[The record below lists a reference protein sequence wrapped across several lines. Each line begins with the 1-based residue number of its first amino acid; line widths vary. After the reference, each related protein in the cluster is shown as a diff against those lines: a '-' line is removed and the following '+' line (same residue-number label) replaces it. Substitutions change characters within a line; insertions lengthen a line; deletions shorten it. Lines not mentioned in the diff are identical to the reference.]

1 MVNIWYF
8 RWIEDIVF
16 GGVFFLYVCILYNL
30 NLRNDVEI
38 SMYFLFVKII
48 GKEIDI

>member
-16 GGVFFLYVCILYNL
+16 GGFFLYVCILYNL

-38 SMYFLFVKII
+38 IMYFLFVKII